1 MNDVPIGESIKN
13 YLDSRGI
20 SQAHISR
27 ETRIDP
33 VKLNLGLNGKRR
45 FTFYEYSVIC
55 GVLNLDTNFFLK
67 ARLPDGKEGS
77 RKAKVTS

>member
-1 MNDVPIGESIKN
+1 MEVGLRIKE
-13 YLDSRGI
+13 YLDVKGI

-45 FTFYEYSVIC
+45 FTFYEYAVIC

-67 ARLPDGKEGS
+67 PRLPDKEEVS
-77 RKAKVTS
+77 

>member
-1 MNDVPIGESIKN
+1 MEVGLKIKK
-13 YLDSRGI
+13 YLDQNGI

-55 GVLNLDTNFFLK
+55 GVLGLDTNFFLK
-67 ARLPDGKEGS
+67 PRLPYKEVELS
-77 RKAKVTS
+77 LIHI